1 MTSESAPKHLRV
13 HRHLP
18 SSRSPAASVPSVL
31 PMETKL
37 RRVGECPPPTTS
49 SRCRGLLEVSAL
61 GRQPKHL
68 SGRSG
73 FPFARTN
80 LSSRILFT
88 RPQGAN
94 RLISRSSLL
103 DLGVS
108 GGHLAASW
116 KSIVTVDRYWP
127 CLIISAVL
135 KTPPIDGSPWRAKL
149 RRGRSIVSTI
159 RIVHGRMT

>member
-37 RRVGECPPPTTS
+37 KRVGGCPPLMS
-49 SRCRGLLEVSAL
+49 NLCCSGLLGVLAIE
-61 GRQPKHL
+61 REPKNL
-68 SGRSG
+68 LGRSG
-73 FPFARTN
+73 FPFARRN
-80 LSSRILFT
+80 LSSSVLFT
-88 RPQGAN
+88 HPQGVN

-116 KSIVTVDRYWP
+116 ASIVTVDRYWP

-135 KTPPIDGSPWRAKL
+135 NTPPIDGSPWRAKL
-149 RRGRSIVSTI
+149 RRRRSIVSTI
-159 RIVHGRMT
+159 RIVLGRMT